1 MGKAHYMVKDLTE
14 VRSSQRKLT
23 PDTVGSEQR
32 KQTSLWGIA
41 KTAKAKPKH
50 RFRDLYRM
58 LTPSL
63 LWQAWDRLDKKS
75 AIADDDLTIEEYE
88 QNLLDN
94 LANLAERLKTK
105 RYKTKL
111 IRRKYIPKDN
121 GKLRPLGIPALEDK
135 ITQRAVAMILENIY
149 EQDFLECSYGYR
161 PKRSAKGA
169 IRDLNFQLQ
178 YGVTGYIVEADIKGF
193 FDNLD
198 HDYLLKMLAVRID
211 DKALL
216 HLIRKWL
223 KAGIL
228 EPDGMVIHPDTG
240 TPQGGIVSPILAN
253 VYLHYVLDTWFQQA
267 VKPRLRGR
275 AFIYRYADD
284 WVCGF
289 QYRDDAERFYRTMP
303 KRLRKF
309 NLEVEPS
316 KTKIL
321 RFSRF
326 HTSRKQD
333 QIFAF
338 LGFEFYWWHDQ
349 AGTARIKRRTARKK
363 QLAKVQIIKDWIK
376 KKRHLPKH
384 DFFGTLKRKLVGH
397 YNYYYVV
404 GNSRAVWSFYSQV
417 IEQTFKWLN
426 RRSQRKSYNWE
437 TFRNVL
443 SFMNVPVPRVT
454 EKKGLN
460 NVKLH

>member
-1 MGKAHYMVKDLTE
+1 MM
-14 VRSSQRKLT
+14 
-23 PDTVGSEQR
+23 
-32 KQTSLWGIA
+32 
-41 KTAKAKPKH
+41 
-50 RFRDLYRM
+50 
-58 LTPSL
+58 
-63 LWQAWDRLDKKS
+63 QA
-75 AIADDDLTIEEYE
+75 
-88 QNLLDN
+88 
-94 LANLAERLKTK
+94 
-105 RYKTKL
+105 
-111 IRRKYIPKDN
+111 
-121 GKLRPLGIPALEDK
+121 
-135 ITQRAVAMILENIY
+135 
-149 EQDFLECSYGYR
+149 
-161 PKRSAKGA
+161 
-169 IRDLNFQLQ
+169 
-178 YGVTGYIVEADIKGF
+178 
-193 FDNLD
+193 
-198 HDYLLKMLAVRID
+198 
-211 DKALL
+211 
-216 HLIRKWL
+216 KWL

-253 VYLHYVLDTWFQQA
+253 VYLHYVLDTWFHQA

-303 KRLRKF
+303 KRLGKF

-326 HTSRKQD
+326 HTSRKQE

-349 AGTARIKRRTARKK
+349 AGTARIKR
-363 QLAKVQIIKDWIK
+363 
-376 KKRHLPKH
+376 HLPKH
-384 DFFGTLKRKLVGH
+384 KFFGTLKRKLVGH

-404 GNSRAVWSFYSQV
+404 GNSRAVWSFYSQA

-437 TFRNVL
+437 TIRNGL

>member
-1 MGKAHYMVKDLTE
+1 MGKAHYMVKVLTE

-23 PDTVGSEQR
+23 PDIAGSEQR

-41 KTAKAKPKH
+41 KTAKAKPTH

-63 LWQAWDRLDKKS
+63 LWQAWKRLDKKS
-75 AIADDDLTIEEYE
+75 AIADDNLTIEEYGH
-88 QNLLDN
+88 NLSEN
-94 LANLAERLKTK
+94 LVNLAERLKAK
-105 RYKTKL
+105 RYRTKL

-198 HDYLLKMLAVRID
+198 HDYLLKMLALRID

-253 VYLHYVLDTWFQQA
+253 VYLHYVLDIWFQRA

-303 KRLRKF
+303 KRLSKF
-309 NLEVEPS
+309 NLEVEPT

-326 HTSRKQD
+326 QPSRKQE

-338 LGFEFYWWHDQ
+338 LGFEFNWWHDR
-349 AGTARIKRRTARKK
+349 AGSARIMRRTARKK

-376 KKRHLPKH
+376 KKRHLQKH
-384 DFFGTLKRKLVGH
+384 KFFATLRRKLIGH

-417 IEQTFKWLN
+417 IKQTFKWLN

-443 SFMNVPVPRVT
+443 RFMNVPVPRVT
-454 EKKGLN
+454 ERKGLN
-460 NVKLH
+460 YVTLQ

>member
-23 PDTVGSEQR
+23 PDIAGSEQR

-63 LWQAWDRLDKKS
+63 LWQAWHRLDKKS
-75 AIADDDLTIEEYE
+75 AIADDNMTIEEYE
-88 QNLLDN
+88 QNLLEN
-94 LANLAERLKTK
+94 LADLAERLKTK

-135 ITQRAVAMILENIY
+135 ITQRAVAMILEQIY

-161 PKRSAKGA
+161 PKRSARGA
-169 IRDLNFQLQ
+169 IGDLNFQLQ

-198 HDYLLKMLAVRID
+198 HDLLLKMLALRID

-253 VYLHYVLDTWFQQA
+253 VYLHYVLDTWFHQA

-289 QYRDDAERFYRTMP
+289 QYRDDAERFYRTMA
-303 KRLRKF
+303 KRLGKF

-326 HTSRKQD
+326 QTSRKQEH
-333 QIFAF
+333 IFAF

-363 QLAKVQIIKDWIK
+363 QLAKVQLIKDWIK
-376 KKRHLPKH
+376 KNRHLPKH
-384 DFFGTLKRKLVGH
+384 EFFGTLKRKLTGH

-404 GNSRAVWSFYSQV
+404 GNSRAVWSFYSQA

-426 RRSQRKSYNWE
+426 RRSQRKSYSWE

>member
-1 MGKAHYMVKDLTE
+1 MGKAHYMVKVLTE
-14 VRSSQRKLT
+14 VRSSQRKLA
-23 PDTVGSEQR
+23 PDTVGSDQC

-41 KTAKAKPKH
+41 KTAKAKPQH
-50 RFRDLYRM
+50 RFRDLYRL
-58 LTPSL
+58 LTPAL
-63 LWQAWDRLDKKS
+63 LLQAWSRLNKKS
-75 AIADDDLTIEEYE
+75 AIADDDLTIEGYE
-88 QNLLDN
+88 ENLFEN

-111 IRRKYIPKDN
+111 IRRKYILKEN

-149 EQDFLECSYGYR
+149 EQDFLDCSYGYR
-161 PKRSAKGA
+161 PKRSSRGA
-169 IRDLNFQLQ
+169 VSDLSFQLQ

-193 FDNLD
+193 FDNID
-198 HDYLLKMLAVRID
+198 HDQLLDMLAIRID

-216 HLIRKWL
+216 HLIQKWL

-253 VYLHYVLDTWFQQA
+253 VYLHYVLDTWFHQA

-289 QYRDDAERFYRTMP
+289 QYRGDAERFYRTMP

-309 NLEVEPS
+309 NLELEPS

-326 HTSRKQD
+326 HPSRKQE
-333 QIFAF
+333 QLFAF
-338 LGFEFYWWHDQ
+338 LGFEFYWWHDRSG
-349 AGTARIKRRTARKK
+349 GTVVKRRTARKK

-384 DFFGTLKRKLVGH
+384 TFFGTLKRKLVGH

-426 RRSQRKSYNWE
+426 RRSQRKSYTWKA
-437 TFRNVL
+437 FREVL
-443 SFMNVPVPRVT
+443 SFMNVPVPLFT

-460 NVKLH
+460 NVVLH

>member
-1 MGKAHYMVKDLTE
+1 LLRVLT
-14 VRSSQRKLT
+14 R
-23 PDTVGSEQR
+23 
-32 KQTSLWGIA
+32 
-41 KTAKAKPKH
+41 
-50 RFRDLYRM
+50 
-58 LTPSL
+58 
-63 LWQAWDRLDKKS
+63 
-75 AIADDDLTIEEYE
+75 IEI
-88 QNLLDN
+88 DN
-94 LANLAERLKTK
+94 LADLAERLKTK

-111 IRRKYIPKDN
+111 IRRKYIPKEN

-161 PKRSAKGA
+161 PKRSARGA
-169 IRDLNFQLQ
+169 ISDLNFQLQ

-198 HDYLLKMLAVRID
+198 HDLLLEMLALRID

-253 VYLHYVLDTWFQQA
+253 IYLHYVLDTWFNQA

-303 KRLRKF
+303 KRLAKF

-326 HTSRKQD
+326 HPSRMQD
-333 QIFAF
+333 QTFAF

-349 AGTARIKRRTARKK
+349 AGIARIKRRTARKK
-363 QLAKVQIIKDWIK
+363 QLAKVQLIKDWIK

-384 DFFGTLKRKLVGH
+384 EFFGTLKRKLTGH

-404 GNSRAVWSFYSQV
+404 GNSRAVWSFYSQA